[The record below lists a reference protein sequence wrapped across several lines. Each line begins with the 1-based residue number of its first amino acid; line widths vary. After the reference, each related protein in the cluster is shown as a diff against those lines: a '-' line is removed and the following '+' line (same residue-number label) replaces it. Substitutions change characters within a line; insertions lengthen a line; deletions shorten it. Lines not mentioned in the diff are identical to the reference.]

1 MSELLFPLWQIDAQ
15 EYRAV
20 CAYLRLTPETR
31 LYDHLSRY
39 LAEAPFRFPRPGG
52 FSRYLAK
59 PRLTGFRIGRLDPMT
74 KLFLPAHPLRH
85 VLNGVI
91 ALHECDP
98 RGYRELAATPL
109 GWRAL
114 FAAFGWA
121 LGFATNLAIS
131 LPWLVW
137 QWVGYTAGSP
147 FRAADGLVG
156 KRALITGV
164 SRGLGRDLML
174 GCLEGGAEV
183 IGIVRNRESRE
194 ALQAQIPA
202 QARATLLVADLSIPG
217 ALFAAL
223 QEAQIPADSVAI
235 AILSA
240 AIKHD
245 GKSVLSLPE
254 LRETFQ
260 VNFYAAVELADW
272 LCGSASGLDVASA
285 AKANRDG
292 SEAPGV
298 AAVAPT
304 SSGDATD
311 DRALSSTTRV
321 VLVSSMGR
329 WHGMHFSGGY
339 NASKAALSIWG
350 ESLDMELRQ
359 CGHRR
364 FTVTVVEPGIFA
376 SGMTRQTPLTRMLFV
391 SRQKVAARILSGAL
405 AGRPAIRPPRWFALL
420 TWAICLIGR
429 NNRYRIFK
437 SAKPRTDR

>member
-20 CAYLRLTPETR
+20 CAYLHLTPDAR
-31 LYDHLSRY
+31 VYDRLSRY
-39 LAEAPFRFPRPGG
+39 LAEAPFRFPAPVS

-74 KLFLPAHPLRH
+74 KLFLPGHPLRH

-98 RGYRELAATPL
+98 RGYRELAAAPP
-109 GWRAL
+109 GWRAPL
-114 FAAFGWA
+114 AAFGWA
-121 LGFATNLAIS
+121 LGFAVNLAVS
-131 LPWLVW
+131 LPWLIW
-137 QWVGYTAGSP
+137 QWVGYAASAP
-147 FRAADGLVG
+147 FGAADDLAG

-164 SRGLGRDLML
+164 GRGLGRDLML
-174 GCLEGGAEV
+174 RCLEGGAEV
-183 IGIVRNRESRE
+183 IGVVRNGDARDRLRAE
-194 ALQAQIPA
+194 LPA
-202 QARATLLVADLSIPG
+202 NARTTLLVADLAIPG
-217 ALFAAL
+217 ALSAAL
-223 QEAQIPADSVAI
+223 QESQIAADTVAI

-272 LCGSASGLDVASA
+272 LCRPASGRGA
-285 AKANRDG
+285 
-292 SEAPGV
+292 V
-298 AAVAPT
+298 AATPPN
-304 SSGDATD
+304 DATH

-359 CGHRR
+359 RERR
-364 FTVTVVEPGIFA
+364 HFTVTVVEPGIFA
-376 SGMTRQTPLTRMLFV
+376 SRMIRQTPFTRMLFV

-420 TWAICLIGR
+420 TWTTCLIGR
-429 NNRYRIFK
+429 NNRYRIFAG
-437 SAKPRTDR
+437 AKPRADR

>member
-1 MSELLFPLWQIDAQ
+1 MSDLLFPLWQIDAQ

-20 CAYLRLTPETR
+20 CAYLRLTPDAH
-31 LYDHLSRY
+31 LYDRLSRY
-39 LAEAPFRFPRPGG
+39 LAQAPFRFPRPGG

-74 KLFLPAHPLRH
+74 KLFLPGHPLRH

-98 RGYRELAATPL
+98 RGYRELAAARL

-114 FAAFGWA
+114 LTVSGQVLAFA
-121 LGFATNLAIS
+121 LNLAIR
-131 LPWLVW
+131 LPWLAV
-137 QWVGYTAGSP
+137 QWVGYAAGTALRP
-147 FRAADGLVG
+147 ADGLAG

-183 IGIVRNRESRE
+183 IGVVRNRESRE

-217 ALFAAL
+217 ALLAAL
-223 QEAQIPADSVAI
+223 QAAQIPADSVAI

-245 GKSVLSLPE
+245 GKSVLSLPK

-260 VNFYAAVELADW
+260 VNVYAAVELADW
-272 LCGSASGLDVASA
+272 LCGSAGGLDVASA

-292 SEAPGV
+292 SEAPHIAPV
-298 AAVAPT
+298 AAT
-304 SSGDATD
+304 SSDAAR
-311 DRALSSTTRV
+311 DRALSSTTRI

-359 CGHRR
+359 RENRR

-376 SGMTRQTPLTRMLFV
+376 SGMTRQTPLTRMLLV
-391 SRQKVAARILSGAL
+391 SRQKVAARILAGAL
-405 AGRPAIRPPRWFALL
+405 AGRTAIRPPRWFALL
-420 TWAICLIGR
+420 TWVICLIGR
-429 NNRYRIFK
+429 NNRYRIFA